1 MLRDMLDLKGVQVVR
16 KMLSHDGM
24 GGMTTTTTVSTLAHN
39 ASIWSPGQSQRYI
52 SDRMFRASTH
62 VLVTNPADY
71 TFTVN
76 DTEVIYNAVTYKI
89 TGPSDDV
96 AFKGEII
103 ITGLER
109 LQ

>member
-1 MLRDMLDLKGVQVVR
+1 MLDLKGIQIVR
-16 KMLSHDGM
+16 KTETNDGM
-24 GGMTTTTTVSTLAHN
+24 GGTTVATTVSTLAHN

-62 VLVTNPADY
+62 VLVTIPSDY
-71 TFTVN
+71 KFTVN
-76 DTEVIYNAVTYKI
+76 DKEVIYNAVTYKI

-96 AFKGEII
+96 AFKGEIL